1 MKAFKAPDFRMLKC
15 AGLTAVTLG
24 VLIVCSD
31 AVLAGYRGHTGPV
44 PEIDPGSLASAI
56 ALVLGGTA
64 VVRGR
69 IRR

>member
-1 MKAFKAPDFRMLKC
+1 MNAFKTPVSKMLKF
-15 AGLTAVTLG
+15 AGLASAILG

-31 AVLAGYRGHTGPV
+31 AVFARYNGTAPV

-64 VVRGR
+64 VLRGR